1 MSYSP
6 TTWSTGDTITASA
19 MNKIENGIANAGGSA
34 IVRLSA
40 SGFPTQTW
48 VYGYIVW
55 ATYDSQNSRWVLTQ
69 STDTFW
75 DGIVGFANDVPTIIP
90 PFFTVL
96 PTSDD
101 VGVFFVPDGG
111 ADVSS
116 VTGDITATDLYFSWG
131 SLLSG
136 AYRITGDGS
145 ISLAHST

>member
-48 VYGYIVW
+48 VYGYIAW

-69 STDTFW
+69 SNEAFW
-75 DGIVGFANDVPTIIP
+75 YDIVGFANGAPVIIP
-90 PFFTVL
+90 PFLTVL
-96 PTSDD
+96 PSSDD
-101 VGVFFVPDGG
+101 VGVFFFPYGHSI
-111 ADVSS
+111 VSS
-116 VTGDITATDLYFSWG
+116 VTGDITATDLYYSWG
-131 SLLSG
+131 SLLD

-145 ISLAHST
+145 ISLAYSP